1 MESMDIAVAYAMW
14 GAIGIMGTASCG
26 WLLFGRRRQ
35 ARATCRRAR
44 SLAIA
49 RA

>member
-26 WLLFGRRRQ
+26 WLLFG
-35 ARATCRRAR
+35 CRMKPIGYAG
-44 SLAIA
+44 LM
-49 RA
+49 